1 MSSSSSDPGHEPD
14 LPGSGNGRSQ
24 ERMAILALALAAFV
38 LNLNVNVLGALL
50 PHLGE
55 LVPPDGDGL
64 LLAAAAAPSAVTAL
78 VTGMFADRFGRRR
91 LMLGGLLLFLLAS
104 LLHLLVETY
113 SGLLVVRA
121 LSGAGVGMAYACAS
135 ALVAEIVPY
144 ARRGAAMG
152 AFSAGMFLALP
163 VGLSL
168 ANEFA
173 KRGSWRGI
181 FVVQAVVAVFCLLL
195 TLRAIAPSRASTE
208 EWVNPR
214 KVFASP
220 CVLPAMLAVMLQVGA
235 FFATVQLSTQWLDQ
249 EGLVAKEDQSLL
261 WIVLGLAAAVGSLCF
276 GPLADRLGK
285 RNFVLMSSAVA
296 VGCFLL
302 LARVESFFMVMVT
315 GLLLALASSARTGP
329 LQALVSGL
337 VPKAHLGTLMGL
349 RAFLMQLG
357 IAGFALLAPWVRDW
371 GGGFAA
377 VLVAGAACQ
386 ALAYLLIRF
395 GVKESVS

>member
-1 MSSSSSDPGHEPD
+1 
-14 LPGSGNGRSQ
+14 
-24 ERMAILALALAAFV
+24 MAILALALAAFV
-38 LNLNVNVLGALL
+38 LNLNINVMGALL
-50 PHLGE
+50 PHLEG
-55 LVPPDGDGL
+55 LVPPDGDGP
-64 LLAAAAAPSAVTAL
+64 LLAAAAASSAVMAL
-78 VTGMFADRFGRRR
+78 VTGMFADRFGRRL
-91 LMLGGLLLFLLAS
+91 LMVCGLLVFLLAS

-113 SGLLVVRA
+113 ATLMLVRA

-181 FVVQAVVAVFCLLL
+181 FVVQALVAVGCLLL
-195 TLRAIAPSRASTE
+195 TLRSIAPSKRSTE
-208 EWVNPR
+208 AWVDPR
-214 KVFASP
+214 TVFARPS
-220 CVLPAMLAVMLQVGA
+220 VLPAMLAVMLQVGA
-235 FFATVQLSTQWLDQ
+235 FFATVQLSTMWLDAT
-249 EGLVAKEDQSLL
+249 GLVPKEDQSIL
-261 WIVLGLAAAVGSLCF
+261 WIVLGFAAAIGSLGF

-285 RNFVLMSSAVA
+285 RNFVLMSSVVA

-302 LARVESFFMVMVT
+302 LARVDSFFLVMVT

-329 LQALVSGL
+329 LQALISGL

-357 IAGFALLAPWVRDW
+357 IAGFAMLAPWIRDA
-371 GGGFAA
+371 GGGFTA
-377 VLVAGAACQ
+377 VLYAAAGCQ

-395 GVKESVS
+395 GVKESV